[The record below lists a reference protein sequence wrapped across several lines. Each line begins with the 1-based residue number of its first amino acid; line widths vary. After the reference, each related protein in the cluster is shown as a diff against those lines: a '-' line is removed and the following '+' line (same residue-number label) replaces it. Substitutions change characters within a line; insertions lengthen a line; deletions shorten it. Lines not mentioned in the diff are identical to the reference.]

1 MLYVPDSVDSIADF
15 GTDSTTSITP
25 SQHVYYTDNTPK
37 RQSLESETSFDSGY
51 FSPPAT
57 GPSSYTHLMQQ
68 LPQPQPQ
75 PQPPLYTSNLVQQ
88 SPSKIAMMA
97 SVIDDLTSPRPNSHD
112 LPLLDDWD
120 KNFIE
125 NFEENLFSI
134 DTDVDIG
141 LLEGL
146 FKSPLKSPLRILSPG
161 KRGLTSST
169 SPYKMAV
176 SRSPY
181 KSHFIPSPRKMSDV
195 PRKRVVS
202 VESSRHGFDPTR
214 RQFDGVGF
222 VQSGSHG
229 GQHQVMSKVMP
240 AETMTTNVLGAGV
253 LSASENKPSNTYI
266 GIPLTNIG
274 GPSAQKRIRLDS
286 KSCTNPK
293 QIRKTK
299 ENSAPCVSRQKLQQ
313 ARANFR
319 LSLEKAMETAAS
331 RGLHRKSDQYPQLS
345 RALSKPSSD
354 TAPSPTQGVSS
365 DGMEIASPT
374 SEVPSSAQG
383 NPYLEE
389 DAEIPSSWLGG
400 SGTEVGAYEVEPQSE
415 CKVVIRKRRR

>member
-1 MLYVPDSVDSIADF
+1 MLYVPDSVDSIADP
-15 GTDSTTSITP
+15 GTDSTSSITP
-25 SQHVYYTDNTPK
+25 TQHVYYTDNTPK

-57 GPSSYTHLMQQ
+57 GPSSFPHLMQQ
-68 LPQPQPQ
+68 QQQQQPP
-75 PQPPLYTSNLVQQ
+75 PPLYTSSLVQQ

-97 SVIDDLTSPRPNSHD
+97 SVIDDLTSPRPTNHD

-125 NFEENLFSI
+125 NFEENLFSL
-134 DTDVDIG
+134 DNEVDIG

-202 VESSRHGFDPTR
+202 VESNGHGYDPTR
-214 RQFDGVGF
+214 RQFDGVSF
-222 VQSGSHG
+222 VQSGLHG

-253 LSASENKPSNTYI
+253 LSASENKPSNTYV

-274 GPSAQKRIRLDS
+274 GPTAQKRIRLDS

-299 ENSAPCVSRQKLQQ
+299 ENSAPCMSRQKLQL

-345 RALSKPSSD
+345 KALSMPSSD
-354 TAPSPTQGVSS
+354 TAPSPPLGVSS
-365 DGMEIASPT
+365 DGVGTSSPT
-374 SEVPSSAQG
+374 PGVPSTAQG

-400 SGTEVGAYEVEPQSE
+400 SCTEVGAYEVEPQSE